1 MLQELCCLRSLLQEL
16 FPVVWRM
23 AAGQHGL
30 EHPVGIAL
38 AAVGALGLGAPA
50 GRAVPRGPSQGSSR
64 SLYGVAVHGDQ
75 VVAGIEPSVRRMSL
89 SCSGSGV
96 PQGTETLRI
105 TLITP
110 ARAWRVSL
118 VVGSC
123 WLY

>member
-1 MLQELCCLRSLLQEL
+1 
-16 FPVVWRM
+16 
-23 AAGQHGL
+23 
-30 EHPVGIAL
+30 
-38 AAVGALGLGAPA
+38 
-50 GRAVPRGPSQGSSR
+50 
-64 SLYGVAVHGDQ
+64 
-75 VVAGIEPSVRRMSL
+75 VRRMSL